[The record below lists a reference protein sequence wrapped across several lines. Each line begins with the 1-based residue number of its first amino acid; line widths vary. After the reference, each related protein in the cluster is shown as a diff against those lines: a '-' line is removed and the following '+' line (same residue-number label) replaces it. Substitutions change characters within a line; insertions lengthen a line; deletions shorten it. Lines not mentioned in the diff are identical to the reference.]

1 MIEKKICPYCNS
13 TKVRKSGKLPS
24 GKQRYLCT
32 TCGKY
37 HSEGNP
43 IKKVEYHI
51 CPHCGGRT
59 RKSGY
64 NDSGSQRYLC
74 LDCGKKSSGNTTL
87 KYFRDYESGIECPFC
102 HSKYIKKG
110 GHLKDGTQR
119 YECKGCK
126 KFFSSKTIIKEDL
139 GKECPRCH
147 SHRIGTSGHNRNG
160 SIRYRCLDC
169 KSRFSDN
176 PIIRIP
182 ANHPIQCPK
191 CNHVGAKRAGKTGNG
206 SQYYICKN
214 CGHKYLE
221 HPIQVKL
228 SEEQF
233 NEMIKERIIGIP
245 VTTLSEKYNKSPKTI
260 YNITKPY
267 MTLINKQEIELM
279 RLKHIEELEEKRMS
293 ELRRQEQLMEMLKRL
308 EGTKRMNMIIERE
321 NMSEESRQNIKSL
334 LKSGYEA
341 KKISEMTGSTIAV
354 IKDLEA
360 SCTRYEKLTEEQEQ
374 LIVKFGVGC
383 SVPADYLAPYVPCS
397 LRACKRVLS
406 QYKVPE
412 KKQFVVDE
420 REKSFDK
427 IWLNSFLGD
436 KGSYDKSYC

>member
-1 MIEKKICPYCNS
+1 MTEKKICPHCNS

-24 GKQRYLCT
+24 GKQRYLCA

-43 IKKVEYHI
+43 IKKVEYHT

-119 YECKGCK
+119 YECKDCG
-126 KFFSSKTIIKEDL
+126 KFFSSKTVIKEDL

-182 ANHPIQCPK
+182 ANHPVQCPK
-191 CNHVGAKRAGKTGNG
+191 CDHIGAKKAGKTGNG
-206 SQYYICKN
+206 SQYYICKK

-233 NEMIKERIIGIP
+233 NEMIKERIIGVP
-245 VTTLSEKYNKSPKTI
+245 VAILAEKYNKSPKTI
-260 YNITKPY
+260 YNITKPFMY
-267 MTLINKQEIELM
+267 LINKQE
-279 RLKHIEELEEKRMS
+279 LE
-293 ELRRQEQLMEMLKRL
+293 LKRL
-308 EGTKRMNMIIERE
+308 KSMKFL
-321 NMSEESRQNIKSL
+321 EE
-334 LKSGYEA
+334 E
-341 KKISEMTGSTIAV
+341 
-354 IKDLEA
+354 
-360 SCTRYEKLTEEQEQ
+360 LTEEQEQ
-374 LIVKFGVGC
+374 LIIKFGVGC
-383 SVPADYLAPYVPCS
+383 SVPATYLAPYVPCS
-397 LRACKRVLS
+397 IKTCKRVLS
-406 QYKVPE
+406 RYEIP
-412 KKQFVVDE
+412 KKKHFVIDDK
-420 REKSFDK
+420 EKSFDK
-427 IWLNSFLGD
+427 FWLNSFLGD